1 MPGLYLAALLVSIAG
16 LAHIDNR
23 MRLVFY
29 AAGTSRFKFE
39 TRPLVITLISVKFFL
54 LWDYLGISF
63 GIFFIGQNN
72 LLLGINVAENMPLE
86 EPFFLFLLVY
96 CGQLGLE
103 FFARLKARGIFGG
116 DCK

>member
-29 AAGTSRFKFE
+29 SAGTSRFKFE
-39 TRPLVITLISVKFFL
+39 ISPLVLTLISVVFFL
-54 LWDYLGISF
+54 VWDYLGISF

-72 LLLGINVAENMPLE
+72 LLLGVNLATDLPLE

-96 CGQLGLE
+96 CGQIGMAT
-103 FFARLKARGIFGG
+103 FARLKERGIFGG